1 MINSTTIR
9 THFFHSWGWSW
20 GLESGSWGRFKG
32 PTCSHL
38 NFDLNFTLLPDLE
51 VPIHN
56 SRPSWGSRLELRLEL
71 ASSCACLKH
80 PIKWFLFVRWGPPY
94 AYCNAANSNY
104 NFKWSWSTD
113 LNTIP
118 ITDSHSQHFLPEE
131 SAFHIFIHW
140 YRHRAMHLAQPM
152 IHEIL
157 PKIPGSTQKL
167 ATVFNVVTIIWFWGT
182 YTNSHHRCIT
192 ELWSVLSIL
201 YVTKQTFKFCVPF
214 VQYSIMAK
222 SWRSNWPS
230 HMASPLNSSHV
241 QLSLLLWLGYGVV
254 LYAALK
260 ASYSGWHRPYFD
272 ASLFL
277 NHIHDG

>member
-1 MINSTTIR
+1 MILKYWLEYYPNHWLALTTLFAR
-9 THFFHSWGWSW
+9 GVSVSYFHT
-20 GLESGSWGRFKG
+20 LV
-32 PTCSHL
+32 PT
-38 NFDLNFTLLPDLE
+38 
-51 VPIHN
+51 
-56 SRPSWGSRLELRLEL
+56 
-71 ASSCACLKH
+71 SS
-80 PIKWFLFVRWGPPY
+80 
-94 AYCNAANSNY
+94 
-104 NFKWSWSTD
+104 
-113 LNTIP
+113 
-118 ITDSHSQHFLPEE
+118 Q
-131 SAFHIFIHW
+131 
-140 YRHRAMHLAQPM
+140 AQPM

-167 ATVFNVVTIIWFWGT
+167 ATVFNVVTIIWFLGT

-260 ASYSGWHRPYFD
+260 VVGIAHILTRASF
-272 ASLFL
+272 
-277 NHIHDG
+277 